1 VEVITYC
8 LKNGEFDILEA
19 ISYTDERSQT
29 MDFSRLS
36 MDDEKYYIFA
46 QMKDAD
52 ISISDISSLDG
63 KRVGVLINHLPEE
76 ELNEWENDNN
86 IHTTHIN
93 ISTKEEVL
101 DKIEN
106 KEIDCFVS
114 VEANYWGGYGIAPIT
129 CIGGSDVYFA
139 VQKGNGELKEEL
151 DNAMRRI
158 ADEYPF
164 FTADLHKRYFTET
177 SIPVL
182 TKEEQMWLAEHASI
196 RIGYLKN
203 DGGVSTLK
211 SDTGELIGVIND
223 YVRLAEKSLYGQNL
237 HFELKVYNSRLDL
250 LDALHNK
257 EIDLVFNVT
266 QNPYYA
272 EMYGYDLSET
282 TWTTNMAAVSKAN
295 TFDEEADNT
304 VAVLSERNAIEAY
317 ILWNYPKWKIVKYDS
332 MDEIEKATKR
342 GDVDCFVV

>member
-1 VEVITYC
+1 MEVITYC

-114 VEANYWGGYGIAPIT
+114 VEANFYQIPL
-129 CIGGSDVYFA
+129 GS
-139 VQKGNGELKEEL
+139 L
-151 DNAMRRI
+151 
-158 ADEYPF
+158 P
-164 FTADLHKRYFTET
+164 
-177 SIPVL
+177 
-182 TKEEQMWLAEHASI
+182 
-196 RIGYLKN
+196 
-203 DGGVSTLK
+203 
-211 SDTGELIGVIND
+211 
-223 YVRLAEKSLYGQNL
+223 
-237 HFELKVYNSRLDL
+237 
-250 LDALHNK
+250 
-257 EIDLVFNVT
+257 
-266 QNPYYA
+266 
-272 EMYGYDLSET
+272 
-282 TWTTNMAAVSKAN
+282 
-295 TFDEEADNT
+295 
-304 VAVLSERNAIEAY
+304 
-317 ILWNYPKWKIVKYDS
+317 
-332 MDEIEKATKR
+332 
-342 GDVDCFVV
+342 